1 MLEKNENQV
10 LEAIKRGDPKVLET
24 LYDEI
29 RQPFIVWAVQ
39 FYQCESEDAIEIYQ
53 KAYTILYMNVR
64 NEKLTNLTSSVKT
77 YLFSIGKN
85 LFREKFRNKHNR
97 LVNLDDVSNTNA
109 VKVDVDTGVLNE
121 YEDAHQKEM
130 VRYLLDQIGDPCK
143 TLLNLMFIKGYSADA
158 VVREMGYSDE
168 RVVRKRKSLCLKKLR
183 EMAAEKKDTKLL

>member
-10 LEAIKRGDPKVLET
+10 LEAIKRGDPKVLER

-109 VKVDVDTGVLNE
+109 VKVDFDTDVLNE

>member
-1 MLEKNENQV
+1 
-10 LEAIKRGDPKVLET
+10 
-24 LYDEI
+24 
-29 RQPFIVWAVQ
+29 
-39 FYQCESEDAIEIYQ
+39 
-53 KAYTILYMNVR
+53 
-64 NEKLTNLTSSVKT
+64 
-77 YLFSIGKN
+77 LFSIGKN

-109 VKVDVDTGVLNE
+109 LKVDVDTDVLNE
-121 YEDAHQKEM
+121 YEDVHQKEM

>member
-1 MLEKNENQV
+1 MLEKKENQV
-10 LEAIKRGDPKVLET
+10 LEAIKRGDPKVLER

-29 RQPFIVWAVQ
+29 RQPFLVWAVQ
-39 FYQCESEDAIEIYQ
+39 FYQCEDEDAIEIYQ

-64 NEKLTNLTSSVKT
+64 NEKLTNLTSSIKT

-97 LVNLDDVSNTNA
+97 LVNLEDVSNTNA
-109 VKVDVDTGVLNE
+109 VKVEVDTDVLNE
-121 YEDAHQKEM
+121 YEDTHQKEI
-130 VRYLLDQIGDPCK
+130 VRYLLDEIGDPCK
-143 TLLNLMFIKGYSADA
+143 TLLNLMFIKGYSADS

-183 EMAAEKKDTKLL
+183 EMVTEKKDTKFL

>member
-1 MLEKNENQV
+1 MLEKKENQV
-10 LEAIKRGDPKVLET
+10 LEAIKRGDPKVLER

-29 RQPFIVWAVQ
+29 RQPFLVWAVQ
-39 FYQCESEDAIEIYQ
+39 FYQCEDEDAIEIYQ

-64 NEKLTNLTSSVKT
+64 NEKLTNLTSSIKT

-97 LVNLDDVSNTNA
+97 LVNLEDVSNTNA
-109 VKVDVDTGVLNE
+109 VKVEVDTDVLNE
-121 YEDAHQKEM
+121 YEDSHQKEI
-130 VRYLLDQIGDPCK
+130 VRYLLDEIGDPCK
-143 TLLNLMFIKGYSADA
+143 TLLNLMFIKGYSADS

-183 EMAAEKKDTKLL
+183 EMVTEKKDTKFL

>member
-1 MLEKNENQV
+1 MLEKEENQV
-10 LEAIKRGDPKVLET
+10 LEAIKRGDPKVLER

-29 RQPFIVWAVQ
+29 RQPFLVWAVQ
-39 FYQCESEDAIEIYQ
+39 FYQCEDEDAIEIYQ

-64 NEKLTNLTSSVKT
+64 NEKLTNLTSSIKT

-97 LVNLDDVSNTNA
+97 LVNLEDVSNTNA
-109 VKVDVDTGVLNE
+109 VKVEVDTDVLNE
-121 YEDAHQKEM
+121 YEDTHQKEI
-130 VRYLLDQIGDPCK
+130 VRYLLDEIGDPCK
-143 TLLNLMFIKGYSADA
+143 TLLNLMFIKGYSADS

-183 EMAAEKKDTKLL
+183 EMVTEKKDTKFL

>member
-1 MLEKNENQV
+1 MLEEKENQV
-10 LEAIKRGDPKVLET
+10 LEAIKRGDPKVLER

-29 RQPFIVWAVQ
+29 RQPFLVWAIQ
-39 FYQCESEDAIEIYQ
+39 FYQCESEDALEIYQ

-64 NEKLTNLTSSVKT
+64 NEKLTKLTSSVKT

-97 LVNLDDVSNTNA
+97 LVNLEDVSNTNA
-109 VKVDVDTGVLNE
+109 VKVEVDIEVLNE
-121 YEDAHQKEM
+121 YEDAHQKEI

-183 EMAAEKKDTKLL
+183 EIVAEQKDTKLL

>member
-1 MLEKNENQV
+1 MLEKKENQV
-10 LEAIKRGDPKVLET
+10 LEAIKRGDPKVLER

-64 NEKLTNLTSSVKT
+64 NEKLTQLTSSVKT

-97 LVNLDDVSNTNA
+97 LVNIEDVSNTNA
-109 VKVDVDTGVLNE
+109 VKVEVDTDILNE
-121 YEDAHQKEM
+121 YEDTHQKEI

-183 EMAAEKKDTKLL
+183 EIVAEKKDTKLL

>member
-1 MLEKNENQV
+1 MLEKKENQV
-10 LEAIKRGDPKVLET
+10 LEAIKRGDPKVLER

-29 RQPFIVWAVQ
+29 RQPFLVWAVQ
-39 FYQCESEDAIEIYQ
+39 FYQCEDEDAIEIYQ

-97 LVNLDDVSNTNA
+97 LVNLEDVSNTNA
-109 VKVDVDTGVLNE
+109 VKVEVDTDVLNE
-121 YEDAHQKEM
+121 YEDTHQKEI
-130 VRYLLDQIGDPCK
+130 VRYLLDEIGDPCK
-143 TLLNLMFIKGYSADA
+143 TLLNLMFIKGYSADS

-183 EMAAEKKDTKLL
+183 EMVTEKKDTKFL

>member
-10 LEAIKRGDPKVLET
+10 LEAIKRGDPKVLER

-39 FYQCESEDAIEIYQ
+39 FYQCDSEDAIEIYQ

-64 NEKLTNLTSSVKT
+64 NKKLTNLTSSVKT

-109 VKVDVDTGVLNE
+109 LKVDVDTDVLNE
-121 YEDAHQKEM
+121 YEDVHQKEM

>member
-1 MLEKNENQV
+1 MLEKKDNNV
-10 LEAIKRGDPKVLET
+10 LEAIKRGDQKVLER

-64 NEKLTNLTSSVKT
+64 NEKLTQLTSSVKT

-109 VKVDVDTGVLNE
+109 IKVEVDTDVLNE
-121 YEDAHQKEM
+121 YEDTHQKEI

-143 TLLNLMFIKGYSADA
+143 TLLNLMFIKGYSPDA

-183 EMAAEKKDTKLL
+183 GMVAEKKDSNFL

>member
-1 MLEKNENQV
+1 
-10 LEAIKRGDPKVLET
+10 
-24 LYDEI
+24 
-29 RQPFIVWAVQ
+29 
-39 FYQCESEDAIEIYQ
+39 
-53 KAYTILYMNVR
+53 MNVR

-97 LVNLDDVSNTNA
+97 LVNIEDVSNTNA
-109 VKVDVDTGVLNE
+109 VKVEVDTDILNE
-121 YEDAHQKEM
+121 YEDTHQKEI

-183 EMAAEKKDTKLL
+183 EIVAEKKDTKLF

>member
-1 MLEKNENQV
+1 MLEKKENQV
-10 LEAIKRGDPKVLET
+10 LEAIKRGDPKVLER

-29 RQPFIVWAVQ
+29 REPFLVWAVQ

-109 VKVDVDTGVLNE
+109 LKVDLDTDVLNE
-121 YEDAHQKEM
+121 YDDAHQKEM

-183 EMAAEKKDTKLL
+183 EMAAEKKDTKLS